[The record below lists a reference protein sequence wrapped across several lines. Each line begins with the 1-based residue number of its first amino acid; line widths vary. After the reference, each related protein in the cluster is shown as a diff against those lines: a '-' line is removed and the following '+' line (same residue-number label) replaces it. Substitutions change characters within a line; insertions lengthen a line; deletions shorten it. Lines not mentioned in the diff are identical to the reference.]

1 MELAR
6 PPLGAVRRL
15 ADLPAERQPSE
26 ARELGERRSDAPE
39 FSSQTRVPCK
49 GQGMH
54 EKNPKCRT
62 GIFRLP
68 RRLPCSFFF

>member
-54 EKNPKCRT
+54 EKIRNAEQVFSGYPDDC
-62 GIFRLP
+62 LAP
-68 RRLPCSFFF
+68 SF